1 MKKIFSAVLCLLLII
16 SLFSCDTGGDE
27 SSAPSGSG
35 SSLPSDTPVPDVS
48 DESSAPSG
56 SGSSLP
62 SDTSGTG
69 EPVNL

>member
-35 SSLPSDTPVPDVS
+35 SSLPSDT
-48 DESSAPSG
+48 
-56 SGSSLP
+56 
-62 SDTSGTG
+62 SGTG